1 MRGFGIH
8 EDLPGEQEL
17 LHRVA
22 DGDSMAFAILFKAY
36 KKNLYT
42 TVLHVTGSHEMAE
55 DVLQEVFIKVWMHR
69 ERLPG
74 IINFPGW
81 LYKVAEYAGFK
92 VIRNNRRIAG
102 GLHVLSNDPLTLPEK
117 DPVDIFI
124 EKEYDQLLE
133 AAIAQLPEKQ
143 QLTYRLIKQQGLKRK
158 EVAARLSVSPETV
171 KWNLDQ
177 ANQSV
182 RKYCMAHLGLILAFM
197 LVNGLQ

>member
-1 MRGFGIH
+1 MRGFGIY

-17 LHRVA
+17 LQRLA
-22 DGDSMAFAILFKAY
+22 EGDSVAFALLFKEH

-42 TVLHVTGSHEMAE
+42 TVLRLTGSHEMAE

-69 ERLPG
+69 DRLPG

-81 LYKVAEYAGFK
+81 LYKVTEYAGFK

-102 GLHVLSNDPLTLPEK
+102 GLHVFSDAQLSSPEK

-133 AAIAQLPEKQ
+133 AAIGQLPEKQ

-158 EVAARLSVSPETV
+158 EVAERLSVSPETV

-177 ANQSV
+177 ASRSV
-182 RKYCMAHLGLILAFM
+182 RKYCMAHLGLTLAFM
-197 LVNGLQ
+197 LVNGLP

>member
-1 MRGFGIH
+1 MRRVDIH
-8 EDLPGEQEL
+8 EELPDEQTL
-17 LHRVA
+17 LQRIA
-22 DGDSMAFAILFKAY
+22 DGDSMAFALLFKQY
-36 KKNLYT
+36 KQNLYST
-42 TVLHVTGSHEMAE
+42 IFHLTGSSGMAE

-69 ERLPG
+69 ARLPD

-81 LYKVAEYAGFK
+81 LYKVTEYAGFK
-92 VIRNNRRIAG
+92 VIRNNRRIAAQ
-102 GLHVLSNDPLTLPEK
+102 LHVLSNDPFPPAEK

-143 QLTYRLIKQQGLKRK
+143 QLTYRMIKQQGLKRK
-158 EVAARLSVSPETV
+158 EVAERLSVSPETV

-182 RKYCMAHLGLILAFM
+182 RNYCMAHLGLTLAFM
-197 LVNGLQ
+197 LVNSLQ